1 MSKKITM
8 SLQTRTNWIIDLT
21 VFLGGVL
28 AALSGVY
35 FLFLPSGGY
44 QGGRNPMYGVT
55 ILFSR
60 HTWDDLHTWSGVAM
74 IAAAAIHLAIHWG
87 WIKMMA
93 RRIANAMHSKGAHLS
108 QGAKLN
114 VAINALVAISFVVT
128 AVSGVYF
135 MLVPAGGGNSAAA
148 PVILFSS
155 TMWDLIHTWAGVIM
169 IGAVVVHFW
178 IHWRWVVNVT
188 SRFWLSLWQRQNL
201 AADGR
206 TQAAQGLTGQ
216 PAGGDLQ
223 SA

>member
-21 VFLGGVL
+21 VFLGGLL

-74 IAAAAIHLAIHWG
+74 IAAAVIHLAIHWK

-93 RRIANAMHSKGAHLS
+93 RRIANAMRSKGTHLS

-114 VAINALVAISFVVT
+114 VAIDALVAISFLVT

-135 MLVPAGGGNSAAA
+135 MLAPAEGRNAVAA

-169 IGAVVVHFW
+169 IGAVVVHFT

-188 SRFWLSLWQRQNL
+188 SRFWLSLWQRRNL
-201 AADGR
+201 TADGR
-206 TQAAQGLTGQ
+206 TQTAQGLIGQ
-216 PAGGDLQ
+216 PAGGDLR
-223 SA
+223 SV

>member
-21 VFLGGVL
+21 VFLGGLL

-74 IAAAAIHLAIHWG
+74 IAAAVIHLAIHWG
-87 WIKMMA
+87 WVKMMA
-93 RRIANAMHSKGAHLS
+93 RRIANAMLSKSAHFS
-108 QGAKLN
+108 RGAKLN
-114 VAINALVAISFVVT
+114 VAIDALVAISFVVT
-128 AVSGVYF
+128 TVSGLYF
-135 MLVPAGGGNSAAA
+135 LLVPAEGRNAAAA
-148 PVILFSS
+148 PAILFSS

-188 SRFWLSLWQRQNL
+188 SRFWLSLWQRRNL
-201 AADGR
+201 DAEGK
-206 TQAAQGLTGQ
+206 TQTAHGLIGQ
-216 PAGGDLQ
+216 PAGSDLR